1 MNWNTV
7 QQLIRIV
14 GYSAGAA
21 LLGDGV
27 ADSEQFQAALGG
39 IISVAAFGWW
49 IVKERSST

>member
-1 MNWNTV
+1 MKWDTL

-27 ADSEQFQAALGG
+27 ADSQQFQAALGG
-39 IISVAAFGWW
+39 LISIASFGWW
-49 IVKERSST
+49 FVKEKGN